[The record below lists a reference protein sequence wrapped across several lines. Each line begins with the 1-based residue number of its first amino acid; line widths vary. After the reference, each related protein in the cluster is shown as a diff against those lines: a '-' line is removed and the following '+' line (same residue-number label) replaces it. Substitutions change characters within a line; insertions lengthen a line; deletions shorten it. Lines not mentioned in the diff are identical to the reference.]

1 MEIDQGD
8 IDIFDIGNIEYMMFE
23 FFDGIY
29 GILKFM
35 KLWDELFISGDGE
48 NGLF

>member
-8 IDIFDIGNIEYMMFE
+8 VDIDDIGNIEYMMFE

-29 GILKFM
+29 GILKLM
-35 KLWDELFISGDGE
+35 EELVISGYIRE

>member
-8 IDIFDIGNIEYMMFE
+8 IDVFDIGNIEYMMFE

-35 KLWDELFISGDGE
+35 EELVISGYIRE